1 VLETTA
7 TLGTFR
13 DVSNALAGLL
23 GVLLGA
29 AISTGSN
36 WFIETRR
43 ARRADE
49 RETKANERQLTQAI
63 RLIDDEIQDIGSSLC
78 IAIDHYEWWPRS
90 SFVLPSKRWDEY
102 GPVLAGSEAVTSED
116 WMGISVVYQ
125 EIRDLS
131 SRLASAETKSD
142 INYLYFD
149 ESSHRFLNG
158 LLGAVNEARWR
169 LSIIDGTPRSDI
181 APDIVSGM
189 ANAAIRAA
197 ANLYGQDSPRCQ
209 FKIMAGADFIVQA
222 GFEVDALAIY
232 DLPDCLA
239 FKVTLPVGVTIKAM
253 GGAPTGSAGFA
264 GRIVDSTHDDDALVP
279 GFLREDAKYSG
290 YVLIVPTVEIEGRLD
305 FPPF

>member
-1 VLETTA
+1 
-7 TLGTFR
+7 
-13 DVSNALAGLL
+13 VSNALAGIL

-43 ARRADE
+43 ARRVDE
-49 RETKANERQLTQAI
+49 RDTKANDRQLTQAI

-78 IAIDHYEWWPRS
+78 IAIDSYEWWPRS

-102 GPVLAGSEAVTSED
+102 GPVLAGSEAVTAED
-116 WMGISVVYQ
+116 WAGISVVYQ

-131 SRLASAETKSD
+131 SQLVTAEPRRD
-142 INYLYFD
+142 VNYLHFD

-158 LLGAVNEARWR
+158 VLGAVNEARWC
-169 LSIIDGTPRSDI
+169 LSRIDGSPRNDI

-197 ANLYGQDSPRCQ
+197 AKLYGQDSPRSQ
-209 FKIMAGADFIVQA
+209 FKIIAGTDFFVNSS
-222 GFEVDALAIY
+222 FEVDALAIY
-232 DLPDCLA
+232 DLPDYLAA
-239 FKVTLPVGVTIKAM
+239 FKVTLPVGVAVKVM

-264 GRIVDSTHDDDALVP
+264 GRIVDPKYDDDALVP
-279 GFLREDAKYSG
+279 GFLRETTKYTG
-290 YVLIVPTVEIEGRLD
+290 YVLIVPVVEIERRLD